1 MSKTTISIEDVDGGV
16 SLDLNINPELK
27 EGDEITNA
35 VHLGAAA
42 YQYIE
47 HILNKAVEPEG
58 GADVIGN
65 C

>member
-1 MSKTTISIEDVDGGV
+1 MSKTTITIEDVDNGV
-16 SLDLNINPELK
+16 SISLEIQPELK
-27 EGDEITNA
+27 EGDAISNS
-35 VHLGAAA
+35 VQLGAAA

-58 GADVIGN
+58 GSDVSGN

>member
-1 MSKTTISIEDVDGGV
+1 MSKTTITIEDVDGGV
-16 SLDLNINPELK
+16 SLSLDIQPELK
-27 EGDEITNA
+27 EGDDIPNS
-35 VHLGAAA
+35 VQLGAAA

-58 GADVIGN
+58 GSDVVGN